1 MVSIANGVRRNGTN
15 DYPLI
20 RAKLIWTDVTVIKPC
35 RACTRCELKHIR
47 ECEFDGTVIQQ
58 ISSGVQLPG
67 ISSVSVRPVGK

>member
-1 MVSIANGVRRNGTN
+1 
-15 DYPLI
+15 
-20 RAKLIWTDVTVIKPC
+20 
-35 RACTRCELKHIR
+35 LKHIR